1 MQLSLNF
8 VENLILHLFV
18 LAVTC
23 LRAVDRSWTV
33 ELRRSPLQ
41 AKTRCLLVLEFS
53 FLFFYHLSEAFSGIN
68 ARLNFVDEALLE
80 FRRAEE

>member
-1 MQLSLNF
+1 MNF

-23 LRAVDRSWTV
+23 LRAVDRSWTI
-33 ELRRSPLQ
+33 ELRRTPLE
-41 AKTRCLLVLEFS
+41 AKTRILMVLEFS
-53 FLFFYHLSEAFSGIN
+53 FLFFNHLSKSFSGIN
-68 ARLNFVDEALLE
+68 ASLNFIDEALSE